1 MSVLPYLY
9 FSKLRIREGLKIRLW
24 NDKRSPNMP
33 DFYRCISQLN
43 PNNQNIAM
51 TVIDGAYFG
60 EKTLFSNNR
69 KIWSQNDTGFFS
81 RCQPELDKIQGSG
94 IYTIEETQIFCDIL
108 ANEKT
113 LVVCGAGHVSIP
125 IIRIGL
131 MIGCRVIVLEDRPLF
146 ADNARKAGA
155 SQVICQPFDQGLEQI
170 PGDRDTFFIIVT
182 RGHRYDQICL
192 EAIARKQHAYI
203 GMIGSRR
210 RTGKV
215 KEAVIRQGG
224 NPEVVNHIHTPIGL
238 DIGAETPEEIAVAVM
253 AEIIQVKNQDKR
265 NGGYSREIMEAILNL
280 FSAQTCGILATIIRR
295 KGSAPR
301 AVSTKM
307 LVLTDGSCIG
317 TIGGGCVEAELV
329 SRARFILREGRK
341 DSCLCHVDMT
351 GDDAEDQGMVCGGII
366 DVLME
371 YIGP

>member
-1 MSVLPYLY
+1 
-9 FSKLRIREGLKIRLW
+9 
-24 NDKRSPNMP
+24 MP
-33 DFYRCISQLN
+33 DFYQCISQLN
-43 PNNQNIAM
+43 PNNRNIAM
-51 TVIDGAYFG
+51 TVMDGACFG
-60 EKTLFSNNR
+60 EKTLFSNDR
-69 KIWSQNDTGFFS
+69 KIWSQKDDGFFS
-81 RCQPELDKIQGSG
+81 GCQPELDKIQGSG
-94 IYTIEETQIFCDIL
+94 IYTIEETPVFCDLL

-192 EAIARKQHAYI
+192 EAIARKKHAYI

-215 KEAVIRQGG
+215 KEAVIALGG
-224 NPEVVNHIHTPIGL
+224 DPEVVNHIHTPIGL

-265 NGGYSREIMEAILNL
+265 NGGYPREIMEAILNL

-307 LVLTDGSCIG
+307 LVLPDGSCIG

-329 SRARFILREGRK
+329 SRARSMLREGRK

-351 GDDAEDQGMVCGGII
+351 GDDAEDQGMVCGGTI